1 MIDSAPPTTLTPPR
15 GTPSGA
21 IAAPRYRNPFS
32 VLIKHRNF
40 RIFWFGQTGS
50 LVGTWMQ
57 QVALGWVV
65 LQITNS
71 PFLVGLEAAAGSLPV
86 LFFTLYAGVLADRR
100 DKLRLV
106 QITQSLLLF
115 EATLLWW
122 FNWTG

>member
-65 LQITNS
+65 LRFSYRRLTTEPDTCRREILAVCSARLALQ
-71 PFLVGLEAAAGSLPV
+71 AAP
-86 LFFTLYAGVLADRR
+86 
-100 DKLRLV
+100 
-106 QITQSLLLF
+106 
-115 EATLLWW
+115 
-122 FNWTG
+122 

>member
-65 LQITNS
+65 LQISNS
-71 PFLVGLEAAAGSLPV
+71 AFLVGVEAAAGSLPV
-86 LFFTLYAGVLADRR
+86 LFFTLFAGVLAG
-100 DKLRLV
+100 
-106 QITQSLLLF
+106 LLIVV
-115 EATLLWW
+115 TLADAS
-122 FNWTG
+122 